1 MPSSAKYDDW
11 IGISRCVAATSA
23 LTVSSP
29 SVGGQSMTM
38 FGYSLADRLEPILQ
52 PEMRVELPHQ
62 LRFEL
67 GQRNPRRGDAQIRL
81 VVEGR
86 ITSAKRAVRLGD
98 RVVDAAG
105 DLA

>member
-38 FGYSLADRLEPILQ
+38 FGYSLADRLELVLQ
-52 PEMRVELPHQ
+52 PEVRVHLPHQ
-62 LRFEL
+62 LRLEL
-67 GQRNPRRGDAQIRL
+67 GQRDPRRRDRQVRRAATAGSRPRARTA
-81 VVEGR
+81 G
-86 ITSAKRAVRLGD
+86 SAIAS
-98 RVVDAAG
+98 
-105 DLA
+105 